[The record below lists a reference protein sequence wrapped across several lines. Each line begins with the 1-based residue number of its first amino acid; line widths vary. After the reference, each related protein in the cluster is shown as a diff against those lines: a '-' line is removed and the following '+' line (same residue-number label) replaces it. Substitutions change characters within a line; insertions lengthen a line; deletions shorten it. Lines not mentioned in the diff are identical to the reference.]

1 MEDGYSLRA
10 VPSKPQ
16 EKGGRF
22 PERPILGNG
31 NRNTPLLYYLPRGNT
46 HEKNSSCR

>member
-22 PERPILGNG
+22 PERPHSWEWESEHPFAILFDK
-31 NRNTPLLYYLPRGNT
+31 RK
-46 HEKNSSCR
+46 HS